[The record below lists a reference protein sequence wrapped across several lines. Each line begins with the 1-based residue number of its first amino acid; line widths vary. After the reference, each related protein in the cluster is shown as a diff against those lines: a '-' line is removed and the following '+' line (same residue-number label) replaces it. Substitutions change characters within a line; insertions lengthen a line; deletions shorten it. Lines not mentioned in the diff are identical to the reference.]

1 MLTNKARRSSSPSTP
16 KLEPEPKTLVMEP
29 QGLLPGSEGEDPG
42 FIFFLSEPNLATIFV
57 S

>member
-1 MLTNKARRSSSPSTP
+1 
-16 KLEPEPKTLVMEP
+16 MEP